1 MDIPRHKPYPCP
13 MPPIRFLDRSTPPH
27 IATLILIAGLAALS
41 LNIFLPS
48 LTAMATHFGVDY
60 GLMQLSVAAYLGMTA
75 ILQLIIGPISD
86 RFGRRPVLLAA
97 TFIFTLATIGAIY
110 APNFT
115 IFILCRLIQATIASG
130 FAIGRA
136 VVRDMVPPEKAAS
149 MIGYVTM
156 GMSLV
161 PMVGPAIGG
170 TLDGAFGWQGS
181 FWLLAIGGALVFAL
195 LWADL
200 GETATR
206 RSTSFA
212 AQVRAYPAL
221 FRSQRF
227 WAYCLAAATASGA
240 FFAFLGGAPYV
251 GDTFYGMDSATL
263 GAYFAAPA
271 IGYMLGNFAS
281 GRFATRIGLN
291 RMIMLGA
298 VITTAGLA
306 LLALL
311 HVAGFTG
318 PNIFFGF
325 VICVGLGNGIMLPSA
340 NAGMLS
346 VRPELAGSAAGLGG
360 AITIGGGAALSL
372 LAGQV
377 LTPTSGPLPL
387 VLIMLGASAASIL
400 CVLWVIRRARI
411 VGA

>member
-1 MDIPRHKPYPCP
+1 MTDP
-13 MPPIRFLDRSTPPH
+13 RFLDRTTPPH
-27 IATLILIAGLAALS
+27 IATLILVAGLAALS

-48 LTAMATHFGVDY
+48 LTDMAAHFGVEY

-75 ILQLIIGPISD
+75 LLQLVIGPISD
-86 RFGRRPVLLAA
+86 RFGRRPVLLGATAVFIAA
-97 TFIFTLATIGAIY
+97 TLGALW

-115 IFILCRLIQATIASG
+115 TFMVCRLMQATIASG

-136 VVRDMVPPEKAAS
+136 VVRDMVPPERAAS

-170 TLDGAFGWQGS
+170 WLDAAFGWQGS
-181 FWLLAIGGALVFAL
+181 FWLLAFGGVAIFAL

-200 GETATR
+200 GETATH

-212 AQVRAYPAL
+212 AQFRAYPAL

-251 GDTFYGMDSATL
+251 GDTFYKMDSATL

-271 IGYMLGNFAS
+271 IGYMIGNFAS
-281 GRFATRIGLN
+281 GRYATRIGIN
-291 RMIMLGA
+291 RMIMVGALVTTSGLG
-298 VITTAGLA
+298 

-311 HVAGFTG
+311 LVFGLTG

-325 VICVGLGNGIMLPSA
+325 VIFVGLGNGIMLPSA

-360 AITIGGGAALSL
+360 AITIGGGAALSM
-372 LAGQV
+372 LAGVV
-377 LTPTSGPLPL
+377 LTATSGPLPL
-387 VLIMLGASAASIL
+387 VLIMLGSSAASVL
-400 CVLWVIRRARI
+400 CVIWVIARARAI
-411 VGA
+411 GAA

>member
-1 MDIPRHKPYPCP
+1 
-13 MPPIRFLDRSTPPH
+13 MPPIHFLDRNTPPH
-27 IATLILIAGLAALS
+27 IATLILVAGLAALS

-48 LTAMATHFGVDY
+48 LTAMAAHFGVDY
-60 GLMQLSVAAYLGMTA
+60 SLMQLSVAAYLGMTA
-75 ILQLIIGPISD
+75 MLQLVIGPVSD
-86 RFGRRPVLLAA
+86 RFGRRPVLLTATAIFIAA
-97 TFIFTLATIGAIY
+97 TLGALY

-115 IFILCRLIQATIASG
+115 IFLICRLIQATIASG

-170 TLDGAFGWQGS
+170 WLDTAFGWQGS
-181 FWLLAIGGALVFAL
+181 FWLLAMGGVLIFAL

-212 AQVRAYPAL
+212 AQFRAYPAL
-221 FRSQRF
+221 FRSQHF

-251 GDTFYGMDSATL
+251 GDTFYNMDSATL
-263 GAYFAAPA
+263 GFYFAAPA
-271 IGYMLGNFAS
+271 IGYMAGNFAS
-281 GRFATRIGLN
+281 GRYATRIGIN
-291 RMIMLGA
+291 RMVMIGA
-298 VITTAGLA
+298 VVTTVGLG

-311 HVAGFTG
+311 VAAGWTG
-318 PNIFFGF
+318 PNVFFGF

-340 NAGMLS
+340 NAGLLS

-360 AITIGGGAALSL
+360 AITIGGGAALSM
-372 LAGQV
+372 LAGV
-377 LTPTSGPLPL
+377 MLTPTSGPLPL
-387 VLIMLGASAASIL
+387 VLIMLASSAASIL
-400 CVLWVIRRARI
+400 CVLWVIRREKAI
-411 VGA
+411 GA

>member
-1 MDIPRHKPYPCP
+1 
-13 MPPIRFLDRSTPPH
+13 MPPIHFLDRNTPPH
-27 IATLILIAGLAALS
+27 IATLILVAGLAALS

-48 LTAMATHFGVDY
+48 LTAMAAHFGVDY
-60 GLMQLSVAAYLGMTA
+60 SLMQLSVAAYLGMTA
-75 ILQLIIGPISD
+75 MLQLVIGPVSD
-86 RFGRRPVLLAA
+86 RFGRRPVLLTATAIFIAA
-97 TFIFTLATIGAIY
+97 TLGALY

-115 IFILCRLIQATIASG
+115 IFLICRLIQATIASG

-170 TLDGAFGWQGS
+170 WLDTAFGWQGS
-181 FWLLAIGGALVFAL
+181 FWLLAMGGVVIFAL

-212 AQVRAYPAL
+212 AQFRAYPAL
-221 FRSQRF
+221 FRSQHF

-251 GDTFYGMDSATL
+251 GNTFYNMDSATL

-271 IGYMLGNFAS
+271 IGYMAGNFAS
-281 GRFATRIGLN
+281 GRYATRIGIN
-291 RMIMLGA
+291 RMVMIGA
-298 VITTAGLA
+298 VVTTVGLG

-311 HVAGFTG
+311 VAAGWTG
-318 PNIFFGF
+318 PNVFFGF

-340 NAGMLS
+340 NAGLLS

-360 AITIGGGAALSL
+360 AITIGGGAALSM
-372 LAGQV
+372 LAGV
-377 LTPTSGPLPL
+377 MLTPTSGPLPL
-387 VLIMLGASAASIL
+387 VLIMLASSAASIL
-400 CVLWVIRRARI
+400 CVLWVIRREKAI
-411 VGA
+411 GA

>member
-1 MDIPRHKPYPCP
+1 MIHV
-13 MPPIRFLDRSTPPH
+13 RFLDRTTPPH
-27 IATLILIAGLAALS
+27 IATLILVAGLAALS

-48 LTAMATHFGVDY
+48 LNAMAAHFGVDY
-60 GLMQLSVAAYLGMTA
+60 GVMQLSVAAYLGMTA
-75 ILQLIIGPISD
+75 VLQLMIGPISD
-86 RFGRRPVLLAA
+86 RFGRRPVLLTA
-97 TFIFTLATIGAIY
+97 TAIFIAATIGALY

-115 IFILCRLIQATIASG
+115 IFLICRLIQATIASG

-136 VVRDMVPPEKAAS
+136 VVRDMVPPERAAS

-170 TLDGAFGWQGS
+170 WLDQLFGWQGS
-181 FWLLAIGGALVFAL
+181 FWLLALGGVAVFAL

-200 GETATR
+200 GETASL

-212 AQVRAYPAL
+212 AQFRAYPAL

-227 WAYCLAAATASGA
+227 WGYCLAAATASGA

-251 GDTFYGMDSATL
+251 GDTYYQMDSATL
-263 GAYFAAPA
+263 GLYFAAPA
-271 IGYMLGNFAS
+271 IGYMAGNFAS
-281 GRFATRIGLN
+281 GRYATRLGIN
-291 RMIMLGA
+291 RMIMVGA
-298 VITTAGLA
+298 VVTTLGLA
-306 LLALL
+306 LLAMLEL
-311 HVAGFTG
+311 AGFTG

-360 AITIGGGAALSL
+360 AITIGGGAALSM
-372 LAGQV
+372 LAGLV

-387 VLIMLGASAASIL
+387 VLIMAGSSAASIL
-400 CVLWVIRRARI
+400 CVLWVIRRARQI
-411 VGA
+411 GA

>member
-1 MDIPRHKPYPCP
+1 
-13 MPPIRFLDRSTPPH
+13 MPPIHFLDRNTPPH
-27 IATLILIAGLAALS
+27 IATLILVAGLAALS

-48 LTAMATHFGVDY
+48 LTAMAAHFGVDY
-60 GLMQLSVAAYLGMTA
+60 SLMQLSVAAYLGMTA
-75 ILQLIIGPISD
+75 MLQLVIGPVSD
-86 RFGRRPVLLAA
+86 RFGRRPVLLTATAIFIAA
-97 TFIFTLATIGAIY
+97 TLGALY

-115 IFILCRLIQATIASG
+115 IFLICRLIQATIASG

-170 TLDGAFGWQGS
+170 WLDTAFGWQGS
-181 FWLLAIGGALVFAL
+181 FWLLAMGGVLIFAL

-212 AQVRAYPAL
+212 AQFRAYPAL
-221 FRSQRF
+221 FRSQHF

-251 GDTFYGMDSATL
+251 GNTFYNMDSATL

-271 IGYMLGNFAS
+271 IGYMAGNFAS
-281 GRFATRIGLN
+281 GRYATRIGIN
-291 RMIMLGA
+291 RMVMIGA
-298 VITTAGLA
+298 VVTTVGLG

-311 HVAGFTG
+311 VAAGWTG
-318 PNIFFGF
+318 PNVFFGF

-340 NAGMLS
+340 NAGLLS

-360 AITIGGGAALSL
+360 AITIGGGAALSM
-372 LAGQV
+372 LAGV
-377 LTPTSGPLPL
+377 MLTPTSGPLPL
-387 VLIMLGASAASIL
+387 VLIMLASSAASIL
-400 CVLWVIRRARI
+400 CVLWVIRRAKAI
-411 VGA
+411 GA

>member
-1 MDIPRHKPYPCP
+1 MTNA
-13 MPPIRFLDRSTPPH
+13 RFLDRASPPH
-27 IATLILIAGLAALS
+27 IATLILVAGLAALS

-48 LTAMATHFGVDY
+48 LTGMAAHFGVDY

-75 ILQLIIGPISD
+75 LLQLVIGPISD
-86 RFGRRPVLLAA
+86 RFGRRPVLLGA
-97 TFIFTLATIGAIY
+97 TAIFIGATLGALW

-115 IFILCRLIQATIASG
+115 VFMICRLVQATIASG

-170 TLDGAFGWQGS
+170 ALDTAFGWQGS
-181 FWLLAIGGALVFAL
+181 FWMLAIGGLAVLVL

-200 GETATR
+200 GETASS

-212 AQVRAYPAL
+212 AQFRAYPAL

-227 WAYCLAAATASGA
+227 WGYCLAAATASGA
-240 FFAFLGGAPYV
+240 FFAFLGGAPFV
-251 GDTFYGMDSATL
+251 GNAFYNMDSATL

-281 GRFATRIGLN
+281 GRFATRIGIN
-291 RMIMLGA
+291 RMSMLGA
-298 VITTAGLA
+298 VVTTLGLS

-311 HVAGFTG
+311 LIAGFDG

-360 AITIGGGAALSL
+360 AITIGGGAALSM
-372 LAGQV
+372 LAGIV

-387 VLIMLGASAASIL
+387 VLIMLCSSAASIL
-400 CVLWVIRRARI
+400 SVAWVIRRAKA
-411 VGA
+411 VGAA